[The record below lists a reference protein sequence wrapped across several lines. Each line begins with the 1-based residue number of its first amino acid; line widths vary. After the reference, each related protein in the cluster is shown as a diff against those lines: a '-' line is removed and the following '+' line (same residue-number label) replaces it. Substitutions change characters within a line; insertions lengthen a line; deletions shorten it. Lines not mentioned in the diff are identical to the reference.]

1 MNPRWFGT
9 AIRLMSAA
17 ADSRRIEM
25 AAVSQNQKKSA
36 EAVGKILKGLGYT
49 SKRGGQAGYE
59 KIYEGDIAA
68 QQGLRRALKD
78 AGFSFDVNQATGES
92 TALWFDHPTMGRIE
106 STVRTDN
113 KCIVRHIL
121 PLR

>member
-1 MNPRWFGT
+1 MNPRWFD
-9 AIRLMSAA
+9 AALRQMAAA

-36 EAVGKILKGLGYT
+36 DAVGKILKGIGYV

-59 KIYEGDIAA
+59 KIYEGDISA

-78 AGFSFDVNQATGES
+78 AGFSFDANQATGQS
-92 TALWFDHPTMGRIE
+92 TALWFDHPTMGRVE